1 MPSKRICRSSDDIIG
16 ALISGEKGGTADF
29 YKSLT
34 RNALVREGH
43 SAGVLNDEEFQSSLL
58 YDNTVVKS
66 YLWTFLD
73 DPVHRSRVREYVL
86 QCSTLQQRAYFT
98 LKTAYFACV
107 TGELGLE
114 YNEASFVTALL
125 HKPAEAFCDIVL
137 PEHRNASF
145 SHPIQNGSPKESFRQ
160 RDETARNRSPRTVN
174 TSSHR
179 QRTRPGTCKFVYDR
193 H

>member
-1 MPSKRICRSSDDIIG
+1 MGLHRGVRASQIFFRSLISTLGDWAIVYYNPTCLSLNDMPSKRICRSSDDIIG

-114 YNEASFVTALL
+114 YNEASLWDSCAL
-125 HKPAEAFCDIVL
+125 K
-137 PEHRNASF
+137 
-145 SHPIQNGSPKESFRQ
+145 
-160 RDETARNRSPRTVN
+160 
-174 TSSHR
+174 
-179 QRTRPGTCKFVYDR
+179 
-193 H
+193 